1 MSASEQQREREVG
14 DDHFYSVQTF
24 DDHYRRQVCIVLLIE
39 FIKSSRIGFMRSVG
53 TCLFVCHCWIPPIH
67 LPHLMLLKLTTFYC
81 NDFLSSALRALDH
94 QFGTYIQ
101 DMTIDDR
108 FEGANNL
115 GELSIKLVDTKEYE
129 LYGLMYL
136 ILKLTFDATGGDKKC

>member
-1 MSASEQQREREVG
+1 M
-14 DDHFYSVQTF
+14 
-24 DDHYRRQVCIVLLIE
+24 IE
-39 FIKSSRIGFMRSVG
+39 FIKSSRIGFMRLVG
-53 TCLFVCHCWIPPIH
+53 ACLFVCHCWIPPID
-67 LPHLMLLKLTTFYC
+67 LPHLMLLKLTAFYC

-94 QFGTYIQ
+94 QFGTYTE

-115 GELSIKLVDTKEYE
+115 GELLIKLVDTKEYE